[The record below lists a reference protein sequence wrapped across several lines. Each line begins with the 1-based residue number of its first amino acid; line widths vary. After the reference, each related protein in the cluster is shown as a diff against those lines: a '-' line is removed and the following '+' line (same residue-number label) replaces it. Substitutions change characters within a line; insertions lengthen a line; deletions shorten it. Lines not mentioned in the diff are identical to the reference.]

1 MKKQLLC
8 ILSIGAFFT
17 TKAQITVT
25 QADIAS
31 VGFQIFRGT
40 DTTFTETPIG
50 PGGANMS
57 WDFSGIVDDIG
68 DTLDLVDP
76 NTLPAFGQFPTSNL
90 GIVFRGATAYSFLSA
105 NSLSIVGQAIEFQG
119 QSYPLG
125 VSPTETIIDFPAN
138 YGDAYTDS
146 SVSSG
151 QFSYTAQAGIDSA
164 RVKSTKVK
172 LVSIDA
178 WGSLIIPFG
187 TFNVIRIKEDIS
199 QYDTIDIH
207 TPGFPPFLP
216 PSWNNFQTDETITTH
231 YSYWANGIG
240 YPVMEVDSLLAT
252 GEVNVTWLLQTPQVG
267 LNEFAK
273 NTDTK
278 VFPNPASDNVFIR
291 LEKNTEV
298 SVEVYDLQGKL
309 VQQTNTKGAVVQVNV
324 SKLEKGLYVYKVTA
338 NDGSYATQGKI
349 VVSR

>member
-1 MKKQLLC
+1 MKKQLLT
-8 ILSIGAFFT
+8 ILSFGAFFVSN
-17 TKAQITVT
+17 AQITIT
-25 QADIAS
+25 QADIAP

-57 WDFSGIVDDIG
+57 WDFSGILDDTG
-68 DTLDLVDP
+68 DTLNLVDP

-90 GIVFRGATAYSFLSA
+90 GIVFNGATAYTELSA
-105 NSLSIVGQAIEFQG
+105 NDLRIIGQAIVLQG
-119 QSYPLG
+119 QSYPIA
-125 VSPTETIIDFPAN
+125 VSPAEKIIDFPAN

-146 SVSSG
+146 SVAFG
-151 QFSYTAQAGIDSA
+151 QFEYTAQPGIDSV

-172 LVSIDA
+172 QVSIDA

-187 TFNVIRIKEDIS
+187 TFNVIRIKEEIN
-199 QYDTIDIH
+199 QKDTIDIH
-207 TPGFPPFLP
+207 TSGFPPFVP
-216 PSWNNFQTDETITTH
+216 PSWSNFQATEDISTH
-231 YSYWANGIG
+231 FSYWANGIG
-240 YPVMEVDSLLAT
+240 FPVMEVDSLVAT

-267 LNEFAK
+267 LNEFTK

-291 LEKNTEV
+291 LGKNTEV
-298 SVEVYDLQGKL
+298 LVEIYDLQGKL
-309 VQQTNTKGAVVQVNV
+309 VQQVNSKGAVVQVNV

-338 NDGSYATQGKI
+338 NDGSYASQGKI